1 VSGADCRRKEIRMN
15 EPITP
20 EQAKRLLQA
29 IFAEE
34 DTDEDNYPETIAD
47 KVSYSEYVLTHN
59 LQYIGKAIG
68 RLSRL
73 SRLFLV
79 ADKSGGL
86 PDIITNNELRMA
98 LEPLLQVEN
107 DIKDITE
114 MLTEVYRDTKIVAQ
128 AEEAP
133 NE

>member
-1 VSGADCRRKEIRMN
+1 MN

-20 EQAKRLLQA
+20 EQSKKLLQA

-59 LQYIGKAIG
+59 LQYIGKAID

-73 SRLFLV
+73 SRLLLV
-79 ADKSGGL
+79 AERHENGL

-98 LEPLLQVEN
+98 LQPLMQVDN

-114 MLTEVYRDTKIVAQ
+114 MLIEIYRATKPSAP
-128 AEEAP
+128 EE
-133 NE
+133 EHHEDD

>member
-1 VSGADCRRKEIRMN
+1 MN
-15 EPITP
+15 EPMTP
-20 EQAKRLLQA
+20 EQARKLLNA
-29 IFAEE
+29 ILDTPDGEPE
-34 DTDEDNYPETIAD
+34 DDNYPDTDQE
-47 KVSYSEYVLTHN
+47 KVGYSEYVLTHS
-59 LQYIGKAIG
+59 LQYIGKAIH

-73 SRLFLV
+73 DRLMALPE
-79 ADKSGGL
+79 L
-86 PDIITNNELRMA
+86 PDIIKHNELRMA

-128 AEEAP
+128 AGEAP

>member
-1 VSGADCRRKEIRMN
+1 MN

-20 EQAKRLLQA
+20 EQARKLLNA
-29 IFAEE
+29 IFDTPDGEPE
-34 DTDEDNYPETIAD
+34 DGNYPDTDHE
-47 KVSYSEYVLTHN
+47 KVGYSEYVLTHS
-59 LQYIGKAIG
+59 LQYVGKAIH

-73 SRLFLV
+73 DRLMALPE
-79 ADKSGGL
+79 L
-86 PDIITNNELRMA
+86 PDIIKHNELRMA

-128 AEEAP
+128 AGEAP

>member
-1 VSGADCRRKEIRMN
+1 MN

-20 EQAKRLLQA
+20 EQSKKLLQA

-59 LQYIGKAIG
+59 LQYIGKAIH

-73 SRLFLV
+73 DRLM
-79 ADKSGGL
+79 AL
-86 PDIITNNELRMA
+86 PELPGIIKHNELRMA

-114 MLTEVYRDTKIVAQ
+114 MLTDVYRDTKIVAQ
-128 AEEAP
+128 PAETEGT
-133 NE
+133 E

>member
-1 VSGADCRRKEIRMN
+1 MN

-20 EQAKRLLQA
+20 EQARKLLNA
-29 IFAEE
+29 IFDTPDGEPE
-34 DTDEDNYPETIAD
+34 DDNYPDTDHE
-47 KVSYSEYVLTHN
+47 KVGYSEYVLTHS
-59 LQYIGKAIG
+59 LQYIGKAIH

-73 SRLFLV
+73 DRLMALPE
-79 ADKSGGL
+79 L
-86 PDIITNNELRMA
+86 PDIIKHNELRMA

-128 AEEAP
+128 AGEGGRDG
-133 NE
+133 